1 MRRAIEIQE
10 GNMNIAVIYLT
21 MTGHSKKIAEAIASE
36 TGTQAQDIKTD
47 PKLNGVDMLFIV
59 GGIYGGKSDAKLVNY
74 IKNLNGN
81 RVKKAVIV
89 TSSGS
94 GKTRQNKVR
103 EELTKNGVEVVADEY
118 TCKGRFLF
126 FDLKRPNQSDIDGA
140 VAFAK
145 KVVGD
150 VKTD

>member
-1 MRRAIEIQE
+1 
-10 GNMNIAVIYLT
+10 MNVAVIYLT
-21 MTGHSKKIAEAIASE
+21 MTGHSKKLAEAIASE
-36 TGTQAQDIKTD
+36 IGTQAQDIKTD

-59 GGIYGGKSDAKLVNY
+59 GGIYGGKSDTKLVNY
-74 IKNLNGN
+74 IRSINGN
-81 RVKKAVIV
+81 MVKKAAIV

-103 EELTKNGVEVVADEY
+103 EELTKNGVEMLSDEY

-126 FDLKRPNQSDIDGA
+126 FDLGRPNQSDIDGS

-150 VKTD
+150 AKKE